1 LQKDPALTLDIRAE
15 KSAPNQ
21 FGIYYDTY
29 RARGAT
35 RSHCYY
41 LCDPGGKECVKSPP
55 VGKPWFES
63 VPQGFDDELQALERA
78 TRNQSQRQLPA
89 EVIDLVAK
97 ANVLLLQQ
105 SDNLENERETKRRRL
120 VDGSNSCDTNSGC
133 EFMETTSVSNS
144 CGDGGNNG
152 DNGDEAMTS
161 GPRLPPGYNIWWDSL
176 DANNLFNVNKDRE
189 TAVDRVWDLIAKLDG
204 ANATALS
211 YTTIVE
217 GYDAA
222 DHTMSEKK
230 KVSIRMKARYLAQA
244 YRIALDSM
252 PQKNWRDCCKEAINR
267 LAAVHIRYIKNSRV
281 LEKWNVEFRQRKIFC
296 VKSKGKGDL
305 PAFLQAHPIVVT
317 VMKEYGRENLSEWS
331 RSYGNAGGLIQ
342 TLPAKCTRSMGQKIR
357 WERCAR
363 TPVSNI

>member
-1 LQKDPALTLDIRAE
+1 MQAICLFHPGERSRFILSTLKHLCRERRFQHQWRHADHLASLCHAWYSIPEPLHFDGNDLKNALQKDPALTLDIKAE

-120 VDGSNSCDTNSGC
+120 VDASNSCDTNSGC
-133 EFMETTSVSNS
+133 EFMETTTVSNS

-152 DNGDEAMTS
+152 NNGDEAMTS

-217 GYDAA
+217 GYDA
-222 DHTMSEKK
+222 D
-230 KVSIRMKARYLAQA
+230 Q
-244 YRIALDSM
+244 
-252 PQKNWRDCCKEAINR
+252 W
-267 LAAVHIRYIKNSRV
+267 
-281 LEKWNVEFRQRKIFC
+281 
-296 VKSKGKGDL
+296 L
-305 PAFLQAHPIVVT
+305 P
-317 VMKEYGRENLSEWS
+317 WS
-331 RSYGNAGGLIQ
+331 
-342 TLPAKCTRSMGQKIR
+342 T
-357 WERCAR
+357 
-363 TPVSNI
+363 